1 MEKEYLGYYMIKS
14 GKCSKLY
21 EKELFRFNKK
31 NEKKDYIFFHNH
43 NSPKFYPS
51 IQDIFLILLHF
62 SNEYR
67 PPSPIFFLFKTESV
81 QYATVFLSNLI
92 AYRNEFALFKSVC
105 TFCTLKVARDP
116 GSEVAFGNRSVR
128 RSNRFGAG

>member
-51 IQDIFLILLHF
+51 IQDIFLIFQKKYQYYFIISSIGILSIKKKQKEIIDNDEEKIVKKYLKLLK
-62 SNEYR
+62 E
-67 PPSPIFFLFKTESV
+67 IEKKK
-81 QYATVFLSNLI
+81 
-92 AYRNEFALFKSVC
+92 KS
-105 TFCTLKVARDP
+105 KQ
-116 GSEVAFGNRSVR
+116 N
-128 RSNRFGAG
+128 